1 MAEWRVRRRTDRG
14 ATVRHLGGLPGG
26 RARRGWRACRMIS
39 QMDRLGD
46 PRLDALAQ
54 AERDVVAAQRAEV
67 GCLALILFVAAA
79 EVALLFMA
87 FR

>member
-1 MAEWRVRRRTDRG
+1 MT
-14 ATVRHLGGLPGG
+14 
-26 RARRGWRACRMIS
+26 S

-46 PRLDALAQ
+46 ARPDALAQ
-54 AERDVVAAQRAEV
+54 AERDVVAAQRAEA

-79 EVALLFMA
+79 EIALLFMA